1 MKKYIKEIIAAALI
15 LFCFIFKTIAYIS
28 LPSKFGYK
36 VWFAWPIFEFLPLVI
51 ALITVTVFKIYQS
64 SKGKS
69 SFGSGFDFEWTIED

>member
-1 MKKYIKEIIAAALI
+1 MRYELLNDYEMKKIIGGAVPTLATVLAI
-15 LFCFIFKTIAYIS
+15 GA
-28 LPSKFGYK
+28 
-36 VWFAWPIFEFLPLVI
+36 I

>member
-1 MKKYIKEIIAAALI
+1 MDYEILNDFETKQIVGGALPTLSTVLAI
-15 LFCFIFKTIAYIS
+15 GA
-28 LPSKFGYK
+28 
-36 VWFAWPIFEFLPLVI
+36 I